1 MTQTPDRDNAYRPTP
16 HPLLLLKLPSPA
28 SPYFAFIT
36 RLYTATPPPE
46 PMSQSELPPQT
57 PQSPG
62 HQFPL
67 DPPHTPQ
74 RLVTSDPMSEHP
86 SPPSSSGSN
95 KRIADSEISELVRRA
110 KASRYNNPPPTQTN
124 NDIADMMER
133 DLVCAI
139 CSEVMA
145 NPVACLDCVHT
156 FCGEFRGGGDE
167 WNQSCLQ

>member
-1 MTQTPDRDNAYRPTP
+1 M
-16 HPLLLLKLPSPA
+16 LLLKLPSPA

-36 RLYTATPPPE
+36 RLYTATPHPPE

-57 PQSPG
+57 PQSPA

-67 DPPHTPQ
+67 DLPHTPQ
-74 RLVTSDPMSEHP
+74 RLVTSDPMPEHP

-110 KASRYNNPPPTQTN
+110 KASRYNNPPPLQTN

-156 FCGEFRGGGDE
+156 FCGEFRGGG
-167 WNQSCLQ
+167 N